1 MFVCQLIRKNKKKN
15 EKQLNLH
22 YNLVLYL
29 FFSIMNMEIL
39 NKRQHDLL
47 SLASQEGYVS
57 VENLAETFE
66 VTQQTIRRDI
76 NNLCDQEL
84 LTRTHGGAFYSS
96 RVHNVAYSSRKS
108 LASDEKKEI
117 ANAVAAIIPDNS
129 SIVINIGTT
138 TEQVAQSLLSHQG
151 LKVITN
157 NINIVNIFSQSNDAE
172 VWLAGGKV
180 RNSDCAVIGKN
191 TADFIRQFKLDYAVV
206 GVSAID
212 NDGSLMDFDYEEV
225 LVSKAIFE
233 HCRKLILV
241 ADNFKFDRTAPMLIG
256 NISEIDILVT
266 NIQPSP
272 EIINICNNNNVEI
285 IVATSSNN

>member
-1 MFVCQLIRKNKKKN
+1 MKNMDKIYNIIRM
-15 EKQLNLH
+15 
-22 YNLVLYL
+22 
-29 FFSIMNMEIL
+29 IMEIL
-39 NKRQHDLL
+39 NKRQHDIL
-47 SLASQEGYVS
+47 SLAEKEGYVS

-96 RVHNVAYSSRKS
+96 GVRNFAYKSRKS

-117 ANAVAAIIPDNS
+117 ADAVAAIIPDNS

-138 TEQVAQSLLSHQG
+138 TEQVAESLLSHQG

-157 NINIVNIFSQSNDAE
+157 NINIVNIFAQSNNAE

-180 RNSDCAVIGKN
+180 RNLDSAVIGKN
-191 TADFIRQFKLDYAVV
+191 TADFIKQFKVDYAVV

-225 LVSKAIFE
+225 IVSKAIFE

-256 NISEIDILVT
+256 NISEIDLLVT

-285 IVATSSNN
+285 IVVSSSNN